1 MWFNGQIVRWAEAR
15 VHIWSETAA
24 RGANVFEGIRA
35 YWHEETATYYA
46 CALPEHLRRLYQSAK
61 LLRFPTAFGADA
73 LSQAMADLLY
83 ALDFDAHAY
92 LRPTLYLDDS
102 FGGGVG
108 ALDVTAGA
116 YVLCFRMPHPDA
128 ATGIRCGVSTW
139 HRPSDLTLS
148 PRVKSGAGFMSLRLA
163 RIEAA
168 ERGFDDAILLNERGT
183 VAEAS
188 GDNIFIVRSG
198 VAITPPV
205 GVGLLEGVTRGLL
218 VRLLPEALGIPVVE
232 REIGRSELYAADE
245 VFLCGT
251 LHEIQPVIDIDGF
264 VVGEG
269 SPGPVTVRLRELYRR
284 HCQAGPEAPAGWLQ
298 PLAKVSR

>member
-1 MWFNGQIVRWAEAR
+1 
-15 VHIWSETAA
+15 
-24 RGANVFEGIRA
+24 
-35 YWHEETATYYA
+35 
-46 CALPEHLRRLYQSAK
+46 
-61 LLRFPTAFGADA
+61 
-73 LSQAMADLLY
+73 
-83 ALDFDAHAY
+83 
-92 LRPTLYLDDS
+92 
-102 FGGGVG
+102 
-108 ALDVTAGA
+108 
-116 YVLCFRMPHPDA
+116 
-128 ATGIRCGVSTW
+128 
-139 HRPSDLTLS
+139 
-148 PRVKSGAGFMSLRLA
+148 MSLRLA

-198 VAITPPV
+198 AAITPPV

-218 VRLLPEALGIPVVE
+218 LRLLPEALGIPVVE

-251 LHEIQPVIDIDGF
+251 LHEIQPVIDVDGF